1 MKKLLPAFLFFISF
15 TILLGAC
22 RRGSHAVSSILLLAD
37 SLMQSHPDSS
47 LQLLEAIPA
56 PQKMGKTDRAWY
68 ALLLTQAKYKNY
80 VSLENDS
87 LIQVAVDYFEKNS
100 DRERLAKSYFYS
112 GCVHREQ
119 EDISTAINLYLKSLR
134 TMPQGG
140 DSVFLSMVYGHLG
153 DCYGEQYLNSA
164 AIDAHKN
171 AYALCSTAHIDRALY
186 ALLKIGDNYLI
197 KDDSDSAFIYY
208 QQAKLLADS
217 LQTSAFKPLVYK
229 NIAALYNER
238 GEYEEANS
246 YISEA
251 MRDIEVEE
259 SLYSIYFL
267 KGDIMNHLNK
277 KDSALY
283 YWNLAKYSFDI
294 ETKASAF
301 DRLFEL
307 NKEQSRW
314 REAALCADSFIVYFD
329 SIQASAY
336 RVEIGDLMDNH
347 QLEIHKYALL
357 KEHQLAKK
365 KMIYCFW
372 GLFLVLA
379 LIYMWRDR
387 CRKNKYIA
395 LQKQLNENRAEIMM
409 LSESSAPIE
418 EKSAEL
424 HDLKEKNLQICISLF
439 EATEGYKK
447 LNELKNMK
455 PGKRIL
461 KIQDYRERIIGDI
474 RESFLDVMNNLREN
488 CRSLTNEDLF
498 YCLLSLLHCPKDLLL
513 GIMDA
518 SSDAIKARK
527 HRIKDKMDT
536 VLFDKVFGSDNQKL
550 M

>member
-100 DRERLAKSYFYS
+100 DREQLAKSYFYS

-119 EDISTAINLYLKSLR
+119 EDIPTAINLYLKSLR

-140 DSVFLSMVYGHLG
+140 DSVFLSMIYGHLG
-153 DCYGEQYLNSA
+153 DCYGEQCLNSV

-171 AYALCSTAHIDRALY
+171 AYALCGAAHIDRALY

-238 GEYEEANS
+238 GKYEEANS

-251 MRDIEVEE
+251 MRDIKVEE
-259 SLYSIYFL
+259 SLYSTYFL

-336 RVEIGDLMDNH
+336 RAEIGDLMDNH

-488 CRSLTNEDLF
+488 CCSLTNEDLF

>member
-100 DRERLAKSYFYS
+100 DREQLAKSYFYS

-171 AYALCSTAHIDRALY
+171 AYALCGTAHIDRALY

-283 YWNLAKYSFDI
+283 YWNLAKY
-294 ETKASAF
+294 AF

-336 RVEIGDLMDNH
+336 RAEIGDLMDNH

-498 YCLLSLLHCPKDLLL
+498 YCLLSLFHCPKDLLL

>member
-100 DRERLAKSYFYS
+100 DREQLAKSYFYS

-171 AYALCSTAHIDRALY
+171 AYALCGTAHIDRALY

-208 QQAKLLADS
+208 QQTKLLADS

-307 NKEQSRW
+307 NKEQS
-314 REAALCADSFIVYFD
+314 
-329 SIQASAY
+329 
-336 RVEIGDLMDNH
+336 
-347 QLEIHKYALL
+347 
-357 KEHQLAKK
+357 
-365 KMIYCFW
+365 
-372 GLFLVLA
+372 A

>member
-100 DRERLAKSYFYS
+100 DREQLAKSYFYS

-171 AYALCSTAHIDRALY
+171 AYALCGTAHIDRALY

-208 QQAKLLADS
+208 QQTKLLADS

-336 RVEIGDLMDNH
+336 RADNH

>member
-100 DRERLAKSYFYS
+100 DREQLAKSYFYS

-171 AYALCSTAHIDRALY
+171 AYALCGTANIDRALY

-208 QQAKLLADS
+208 QQTKLLADS

-336 RVEIGDLMDNH
+336 RAEIGDLMDNH

>member
-100 DRERLAKSYFYS
+100 DREQLAKSYFYS

-171 AYALCSTAHIDRALY
+171 AYALCGTAHIDRALY

-283 YWNLAKYSFDI
+283 YWNKYSFDI

-336 RVEIGDLMDNH
+336 RAEIGDLMDNH

>member
-119 EDISTAINLYLKSLR
+119 EDIPTAINLYLKSLR

-140 DSVFLSMVYGHLG
+140 DSVFLSMIYGHLG
-153 DCYGEQYLNSA
+153 DCYGEQCLNSV

-171 AYALCSTAHIDRALY
+171 AYALCGAAHIDRALY

-238 GEYEEANS
+238 GKYEEANS

-259 SLYSIYFL
+259 SLYSTYFL

-336 RVEIGDLMDNH
+336 RAEIGDLMDNH

>member
-100 DRERLAKSYFYS
+100 DREQLAKSYFYS

-119 EDISTAINLYLKSLR
+119 EDIPTAINLYLKSLR

-171 AYALCSTAHIDRALY
+171 AYALCGTAHIDRALY

-301 DRLFEL
+301 EL
-307 NKEQSRW
+307 NKELSRW

-336 RVEIGDLMDNH
+336 RAEIGDLMDNH

>member
-100 DRERLAKSYFYS
+100 DREQLAKSYFYS

-171 AYALCSTAHIDRALY
+171 AYALCGTAHIDRALY

-208 QQAKLLADS
+208 QQTKLLADS

-314 REAALCADSFIVYFD
+314 READSFIVYFD

-336 RVEIGDLMDNH
+336 RAEIGDLMDNH